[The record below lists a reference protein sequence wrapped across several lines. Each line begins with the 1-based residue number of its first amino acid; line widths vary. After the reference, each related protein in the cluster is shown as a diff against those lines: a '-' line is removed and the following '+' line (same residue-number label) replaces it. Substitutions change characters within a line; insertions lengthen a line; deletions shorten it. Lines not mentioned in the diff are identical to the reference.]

1 MPLEERKISSEPGAQ
16 TSKKAKKRRQDPKF
30 FFVNVA
36 VTPSRAHIPVRD
48 AQKERYI
55 RAHVM
60 KDYLQKNL
68 GPPKPSITSPDIS
81 QLSEHLIQFSLPSR
95 QKQQQSRR
103 RSKKVDS
110 DERALTSASVPKR
123 MRAIIPKLQQSL
135 PDVALAKAL
144 AENLLCKFPSTINTS
159 TPGTMTLL
167 EYYYHSFW
175 DNSLA
180 VNPEGQWMSTA
191 ISDPVMFHS
200 TLCLVA
206 LHKTQASDGP
216 QARSYLWHRGEA
228 IHRISQNLADPGQ
241 ATSDATIGAVALLSA
256 SDNSVSLFHGFLR
269 REPCNQGLLERQ
281 KLT

>member
-1 MPLEERKISSEPGAQ
+1 MPLEEHKIFSKLSQ
-16 TSKKAKKRRQDPKF
+16 TSKKARKRRQDSKF
-30 FFVNVA
+30 YFVNVA
-36 VTPSRAHIPVRD
+36 VTPSRAHVPVRD
-48 AQKERYI
+48 AQKERCI

-81 QLSEHLIQFSLPSR
+81 QLSERLIQFSLPSR
-95 QKQQQSRR
+95 KTQQQSRR

-110 DERALTSASVPKR
+110 NESALTSASAPKR
-123 MRAIIPKLQQSL
+123 MRALIPKFQQSL
-135 PDVALAKAL
+135 PEVALAKSL
-144 AENLLCKFPSTINTS
+144 ANNLLCKFPSTINTS

-180 VNPEGQWMSTA
+180 ANPEGQWMSTA
-191 ISDPVMFHS
+191 ISDPVMFYA

-216 QARSYLWHRGEA
+216 QASSYLWHRGEA
-228 IHRISQNLADPGQ
+228 IHRISQNLADPRQ
-241 ATSDATIGAVALLSA
+241 ATSDATIGAVAILSA
-256 SDNSVSLFHGFLR
+256 SDNSVSPFHGFPR
-269 REPCNQGLLERQ
+269 RKSCNQGLLER
-281 KLT
+281 